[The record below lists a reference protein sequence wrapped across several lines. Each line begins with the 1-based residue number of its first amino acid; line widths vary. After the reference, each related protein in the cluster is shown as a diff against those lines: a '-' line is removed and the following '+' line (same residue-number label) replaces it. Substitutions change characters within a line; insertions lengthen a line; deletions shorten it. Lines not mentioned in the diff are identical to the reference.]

1 MRHDTG
7 SDEMLEAAARAFA
20 RGLPELPAALD
31 DRVMAAVRGRPAPA
45 VSRGGARRLPN
56 VWRWLIEPQQ
66 VRPAFAVPLAAAA
79 ALALFFVARQTAPP
93 PPRAAS
99 APVAAAAA
107 PSDTIYVR
115 FELAAPAAQ
124 NVALAGSFNGWG
136 EQAVVLARGA
146 GGTWSVTVPL
156 PVGEHRYQ
164 FVVDGE
170 RWVSDPTAHAQVAD
184 GFGGTNSVIVVSP
197 RGVVRS

>member
-1 MRHDTG
+1 MTQDTG
-7 SDEMLEAAARAFA
+7 SDEMLEAAARAYA

-45 VSRGGARRLPN
+45 VPRARRLPN
-56 VWRWLIEPQQ
+56 VWRWLVEPQQ

-79 ALALFFVARQTAPP
+79 AVALFVVARQTAP
-93 PPRAAS
+93 RDAA
-99 APVAAAAA
+99 APVAAAAL

-124 NVALAGSFNGWG
+124 NVALAGTFNGWG
-136 EQAVVLARGA
+136 ERSIVLARGV
-146 GGTWSVTVPL
+146 GGTWAVTVPL